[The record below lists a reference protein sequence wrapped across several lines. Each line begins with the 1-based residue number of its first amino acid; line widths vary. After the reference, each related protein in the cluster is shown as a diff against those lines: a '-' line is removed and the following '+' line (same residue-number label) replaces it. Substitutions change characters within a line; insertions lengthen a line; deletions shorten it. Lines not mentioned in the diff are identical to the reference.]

1 MEKQDVINILKQYN
15 FLENSIRKFSLEYKI
30 TEKTV
35 KKYLVE
41 NNIPY
46 SKRTIKYEIPRD
58 VNGRYKLKVN
68 NDGLQSRPVDLR
80 SNNQLNKVNNN
91 QLNKVNNNNQ
101 IKKPKHSSAKAEDD
115 LRSRTALHIED
126 SIVKDV
132 KGLSNL
138 RKGEALSQAKGCQ
151 RIENSLGLDRQ
162 SFSIDNFMK
171 IKKNTKP
178 FKTILQE
185 MQKL

>member
-1 MEKQDVINILKQYN
+1 MEKQDIINILKQYN

-68 NDGLQSRPVDLR
+68 KGQR
-80 SNNQLNKVNNN
+80 SNNN
-91 QLNKVNNNNQ
+91 QSNENNNQ
-101 IKKPKHSSAKAEDD
+101 IKQSLPKHKKDSLGEAVK
-115 LRSRTALHIED
+115 HVED
-126 SIVKDV
+126 SKVN
-132 KGLSNL
+132 SNL
-138 RKGEALSQAKGCQ
+138 RKGEPLSQAKGC
-151 RIENSLGLDRQ
+151 Q